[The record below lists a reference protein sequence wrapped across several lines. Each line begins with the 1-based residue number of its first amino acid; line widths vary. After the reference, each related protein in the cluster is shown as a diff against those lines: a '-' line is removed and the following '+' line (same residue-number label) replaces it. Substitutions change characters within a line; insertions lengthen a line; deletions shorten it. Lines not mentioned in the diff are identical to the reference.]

1 VKPAEPGRVSPE
13 PPCVAAAR
21 DGVPRNYINKKV
33 VAAIGNPN
41 AGKST
46 VFNALTGLRQKIANY
61 PGVTVERHAG
71 TLRLGSGDAE
81 LVDLPGTYSLAA
93 QSPDEIVAVDV
104 LLGRIPELGRPAVV
118 LLVVDASNL
127 RRNLYLASQ
136 VLELDIP
143 VVVALN
149 MMDLARSKGMAI
161 DIERLAARLGVPVVP
176 LVASREKGI
185 DALRLAL
192 SEALEHKGREPM
204 IVAPELQEAA
214 QALCED
220 LRGAGLVVAPY
231 EVERALID
239 EGGYA
244 ETRLCREHGA
254 STLALLR
261 GVRAGLAAEG
271 SVAALET
278 RRRYQWINQVVAAV
292 ERRVPRGPTQSDRLD
307 RVLNHP
313 VAGSLAFLL
322 LMAAVFQSVFFW
334 AQPLMDLIDEATR
347 TAGTLLAERLP
358 EGAVASL
365 LVDGIIAGVGSVVV
379 FLPQIAIL
387 SAFIIVLEDTGYM
400 ARAAFLVDRLM
411 RLCGLSGQSFIPML
425 SSFACAVPGIM
436 ATRVIPNPRDRLA
449 TILAAPFMTCSA
461 RLPVYTL
468 LISAFV
474 PPIHYA
480 HGLLNLQ
487 GLVLLGLYLLGIA
500 GGVGTA
506 WLMKRTL
513 LRGPTPSFLM
523 ELPPYRLPRL
533 RSVAIKLTERL
544 KVFLTRAGTIIL
556 TVSVVVWALVYF
568 PHPPALHAG
577 FQTERGVAEESLA
590 GDPLERR
597 LAELD
602 RQESAAYLEQSM
614 LGRLGRVIEPVF
626 SPLGWDWKVTAAV
639 IASFPAREV
648 VIAVLG
654 TIYAVGAEVEAEDA
668 GLIERLRDS
677 AWPDGRKVFSVSV
690 AVGLMLFYAF
700 CLQCTATVAVIR
712 RETNSWRWAGFA
724 WVYMTGL
731 GYLGA
736 LVSVEAGRFLT

>member
-1 VKPAEPGRVSPE
+1 M
-13 PPCVAAAR
+13 AAR
-21 DGVPRNYINKKV
+21 DGAPRNYVNKKV
-33 VAAIGNPN
+33 VVAIGNPN

-46 VFNALTGLRQKIANY
+46 VFNALTGLRQKVANY

-71 TLRLGSGDAE
+71 TLRLAGGDAE

-93 QSPDEIVAVDV
+93 QSPDEMVAVDV

-118 LLVVDASNL
+118 LVVVDASNL

-136 VLELDIP
+136 VLELDVP

-149 MMDLARSKGMAI
+149 MMDLARSKGIAI
-161 DIERLAARLGVPVVP
+161 DVERLAARLGVPVVP
-176 LVASREKGI
+176 LVASREEGI
-185 DALRLAL
+185 DALRFAL
-192 SEALEHKGREPM
+192 VEALEHKGREPV
-204 IVAPELQEAA
+204 IVAPELQAAA
-214 QALCED
+214 QALCEN
-220 LRGAGLVVAPY
+220 LQGAGRAVAAY

-261 GVRAGLAAEG
+261 GVRTGLAAGG

-278 RRRYQWINQVVAAV
+278 RRRYQWINHVVAAV
-292 ERRVPRGPTQSDRLD
+292 ERRVPRGTTQSDRLD

-313 VAGSLAFLL
+313 IAGSLAFLI
-322 LMAAVFQSVFFW
+322 LMAAVFQAVFFW

-347 TAGTLLAERLP
+347 TAGALLAERLP

-365 LVDGIIAGVGSVVV
+365 LVDGVIAGVGSVVV

-387 SAFIIVLEDTGYM
+387 SAFIIFLEDTGYM

-468 LISAFV
+468 LIAAFV
-474 PPIHYA
+474 PPTHYA
-480 HGLLNLQ
+480 YGLLNLQ

-533 RSVAIKLTERL
+533 RSVAIKLAERL
-544 KVFLTRAGTIIL
+544 KVF
-556 TVSVVVWALVYF
+556 
-568 PHPPALHAG
+568 
-577 FQTERGVAEESLA
+577 
-590 GDPLERR
+590 
-597 LAELD
+597 
-602 RQESAAYLEQSM
+602 
-614 LGRLGRVIEPVF
+614 
-626 SPLGWDWKVTAAV
+626 
-639 IASFPAREV
+639 
-648 VIAVLG
+648 
-654 TIYAVGAEVEAEDA
+654 
-668 GLIERLRDS
+668 
-677 AWPDGRKVFSVSV
+677 
-690 AVGLMLFYAF
+690 
-700 CLQCTATVAVIR
+700 
-712 RETNSWRWAGFA
+712 
-724 WVYMTGL
+724 
-731 GYLGA
+731 
-736 LVSVEAGRFLT
+736 